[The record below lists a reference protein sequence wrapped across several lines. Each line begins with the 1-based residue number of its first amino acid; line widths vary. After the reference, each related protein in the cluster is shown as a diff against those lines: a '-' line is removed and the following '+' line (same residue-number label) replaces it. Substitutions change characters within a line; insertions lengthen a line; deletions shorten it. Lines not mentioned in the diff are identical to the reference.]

1 MFQCNCSLLQ
11 RSVRLSK
18 NGFDF
23 SHLYACLL
31 RWAIPLVKSTLPI
44 QKSSLLNST
53 HPSRKSSLLNWTRT
67 TPSPSPISTSAANLF
82 QLVVGDIFQRGSP
95 KCAYLHFQKSSLFSL
110 PLLWRERREDGYVIF
125 LERLICFFSYSV
137 SRQHYCV
144 RRSII
149 TALQS
154 ALDPCFFGA
163 LNYVL

>member
-31 RWAIPLVKSTLPI
+31 RWAIPLVKINPSKTKNLPCWIQPI
-44 QKSSLLNST
+44 QAKNL
-53 HPSRKSSLLNWTRT
+53 PCW
-67 TPSPSPISTSAANLF
+67 SPSPISTSAANLF
-82 QLVVGDIFQRGSP
+82 QLVVGGIFQRWSP
-95 KCAYLHFQKSSLFSL
+95 MCAYLHFQKSSLFSL
-110 PLLWRERREDGYVIF
+110 PLLWRERREDRDFIF

>member
-1 MFQCNCSLLQ
+1 MFQYNCSLLQ

-31 RWAIPLVKSTLPI
+31 RWAIPLVKINPSKTKIFLVEFNPSKPKI
-44 QKSSLLNST
+44 FLVELNQHNSKS
-53 HPSRKSSLLNWTRT
+53 KS
-67 TPSPSPISTSAANLF
+67 NLDF
-82 QLVVGDIFQRGSP
+82 RSKSFPTGGGIFQRWSP
-95 KCAYLHFQKSSLFSL
+95 MCAYLHFQKSSLFSL

-154 ALDPCFFGA
+154 ALDPCVFGA

>member
-1 MFQCNCSLLQ
+1 MLVCCAEPF
-11 RSVRLSK
+11 
-18 NGFDF
+18 
-23 SHLYACLL
+23 
-31 RWAIPLVKSTLPI
+31 PLWKSTLPR

-53 HPSRKSSLLNWTRT
+53 HPSQKSSLLNWTST

-82 QLVVGDIFQRGSP
+82 QLVVGGIFQRWSP
-95 KCAYLHFQKSSLFSL
+95 MCAYLHFQKSSLFSL
-110 PLLWRERREDGYVIF
+110 PLLWRERREDGDFIF

-144 RRSII
+144 RRSIM

-163 LNYVL
+163 FNMFYNSAAAWITQTRTLAECNPYKGEL